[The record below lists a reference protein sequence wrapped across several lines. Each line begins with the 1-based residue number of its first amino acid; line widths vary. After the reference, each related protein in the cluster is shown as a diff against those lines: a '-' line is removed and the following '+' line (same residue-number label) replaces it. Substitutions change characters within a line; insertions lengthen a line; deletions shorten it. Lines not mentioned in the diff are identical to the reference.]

1 MKALKNDGTIYA
13 EQIASAIAECY
24 ESNDNPSSQSLL
36 ELYTFIGQHICQQ
49 GEKAFIACLAKI
61 LTVQFPTL
69 KGFSLRNLRRM
80 RDFYRIYENSP
91 TLMEKA
97 QSLSWT
103 QNAVILE
110 YCETDEQR
118 SFYIDL
124 AAKQNL
130 SKLALMK
137 AIAENAFS
145 AASDVE
151 TSDEN
156 VEPSSAPVSDISV
169 NAAVATAAS
178 VDTACEPSVPSWE
191 LLRQGDTTLHRI
203 VSGYT
208 TAIAEIP
215 DGRQIKRAADDDSSP
230 SGRIHI
236 LQEYLIPLGIQAQKQ
251 TPSQKPPPVILRHR
265 KTNTFLCS
273 RAQNEIQQWGL
284 CPMQAVA

>member
-1 MKALKNDGTIYA
+1 MKALKNDGSIYA
-13 EQIASAIAECY
+13 EQIASAITECY
-24 ESNDNPSSQSLL
+24 GSNDNPCSQSLL
-36 ELYTFIGQHICQQ
+36 ELYTFIGKHICHQ
-49 GEKAFIACLAKI
+49 GEKAFIAYLAEI

-80 RDFYRIYENSP
+80 RDFYRAYENNP

-110 YCETDEQR
+110 CCEIDEQR

-124 AAKQNL
+124 AAEQKL

-145 AASDVE
+145 VTSDVE

-169 NAAVATAAS
+169 NAAVDTATS
-178 VDTACEPSVPSWE
+178 VETACEPSVPAWE
-191 LLRQGDTTLHRI
+191 PLRQGDTMPHRTG
-203 VSGYT
+203 SGYT
-208 TAIAEIP
+208 TAITEIP
-215 DGRQIKRAADDDSSP
+215 NGRQIKRAADDDSSP
-230 SGRIHI
+230 PGRIHT
-236 LQEYLIPLGIQAQKQ
+236 LQEYPIPLGIQAQKQ
-251 TPSQKPPPVILRHR
+251 VPSQKPPPGILRHR

-273 RAQNEIQQWGL
+273 KAQNEIQQWGS